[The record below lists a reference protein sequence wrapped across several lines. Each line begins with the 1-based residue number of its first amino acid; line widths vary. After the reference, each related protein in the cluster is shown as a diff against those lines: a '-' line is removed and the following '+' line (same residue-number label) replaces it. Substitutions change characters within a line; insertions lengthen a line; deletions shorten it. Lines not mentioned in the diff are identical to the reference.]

1 VVGGDLAGKTAFV
14 TGGCSG
20 IGRAVVD
27 RFLDEGMSVGVLDA
41 DADGVRSLERF
52 CGRHPDVESSPDGA
66 EVAAPDERS
75 VVARQGDVREY
86 DAVAEAVADTVEA
99 FGGLDVLVGNAGIH
113 DDGVRLSDLSPEEL
127 TGSFTEL
134 FGVNV
139 LGYLTAARAA
149 LEPLRAGDGGCM
161 LFTASYASYYPGTGG
176 ALYPPAKHA
185 VLGVVRQLAY
195 ELAPTIRV
203 NGVAPNYVP
212 TNLQG
217 VAGLDQGDTLDEAT
231 GAGDRDL
238 ADRYLLP
245 IQPPEAYAG
254 YYAFLASERDAAAS
268 TGIVIDADCGSIVS
282 Q

>member
-1 VVGGDLAGKTAFV
+1 VAGGDLAGKTAFV

-27 RFLDEGMSVGVLDA
+27 RFLAEGMSVGVFDA
-41 DADGVRSLERF
+41 DADAVRSLEQDRDADD
-52 CGRHPDVESSPDGA
+52 GMRAPDGPA
-66 EVAAPDERS
+66 VLPRH
-75 VVARQGDVREY
+75 GDVREY
-86 DAVAEAVADTVEA
+86 GEVAAAVADTIDA

-113 DDGVRLSDLSPEEL
+113 DDGVRLDELSPEEL
-127 TGSFTEL
+127 QASFTEL

-149 LEPLRAGDGGCM
+149 LDPLRAGGGGCI

-176 ALYPPAKHA
+176 ALYTPSKHA

-195 ELAPTIRV
+195 ELAPAIRV

-212 TNLQG
+212 TDLQG
-217 VAGLDQGDTLDEAT
+217 VASLDQGDTLDGTT
-231 GAGDRDL
+231 GAGGRTL

-254 YYAFLASERDAAAS
+254 YYAFLASDRDAGAS
-268 TGIVIDADCGSIVS
+268 TGVVIDADCGSILS